1 MQSTINLYDAKSH
14 FSALV
19 AAVEETG
26 TRVVI
31 CRRGKPVA
39 DLMPHHDA
47 DTDPLQPDPALTGA
61 CFKQDPCAPLPMEDW
76 PEALR

>member
-1 MQSTINLYDAKSH
+1 MNTTVNLYEAKSH

-19 AAVEETG
+19 AAVETTG

-39 DLMPHHDA
+39 DVVPHR
-47 DTDPLQPDPALTGA
+47 DTAADPLQPDPALAGA
-61 CFKQDPCAPLPMEDW
+61 AFKQDPCATIPEEDW